1 MMKRLCKPKRLYLL
15 LNDETD
21 PYYTLEKT
29 EQYRSLHQ
37 AINKLT
43 IQEQRVITL
52 LYGFIGEG
60 NLSRLEVSEAL
71 NISLQRVYQV
81 EKLALRKLKLRM
93 EIHC

>member
-1 MMKRLCKPKRLYLL
+1 VRQHLCKTKRLYLL

-29 EQYRSLHQ
+29 EHYRSLHQ

-52 LYGFIGEG
+52 LYGFIGED
-60 NLSRLEVSEAL
+60 NLSRVEVSEAL
-71 NISLQRVYQV
+71 GISLQRVYQL
-81 EKLALRKLKLRM
+81 EKSALRKLRLRM
-93 EIHC
+93 EINY